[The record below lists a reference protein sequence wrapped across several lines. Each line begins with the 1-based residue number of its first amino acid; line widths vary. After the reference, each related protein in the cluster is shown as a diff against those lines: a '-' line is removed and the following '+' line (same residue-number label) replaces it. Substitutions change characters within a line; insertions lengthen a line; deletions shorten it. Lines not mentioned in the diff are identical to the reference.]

1 MYTPTHT
8 LIQVGSTIFILFL
21 TYFMIPASLRVAIL
35 LSISLTVIH
44 LVVAT
49 SVAYQQS
56 AEILG
61 RQVKLMGGGD
71 TQSEREAVNEFG
83 SRERQIYMYLM
94 VCFSQYCLLSTCQ

>member
-1 MYTPTHT
+1 
-8 LIQVGSTIFILFL
+8 
-21 TYFMIPASLRVAIL
+21 MIPASLRVAIL